1 MKIGPADYVLV
12 PELDAVDP
20 KPPRPGGLAAGDRT
34 YKRQIGGK
42 TTGTVRIVVKMT
54 EDAARF
60 HVEVRGD
67 IPRREVEA
75 LSRSIELTVRDLGG
89 APAASG
95 WKWTRV
101 EQGRN

>member
-1 MKIGPADYVLV
+1 MRIGPADYVLV
-12 PELDAVDP
+12 PELEDVDP
-20 KPPRPGGLAAGDRT
+20 KPPRAGGLAAGDRT
-34 YKRQIGGK
+34 YKRQVEGK
-42 TTGTVRIVVKMT
+42 TTGTVRIMVKLT

-67 IPRREVEA
+67 VPRREVQAIERAVEA
-75 LSRSIELTVRDLGG
+75 TVRASGG

-95 WKWTRV
+95 WERKRV

>member
-1 MKIGPADYVLV
+1 VRIGPAEYVLV

-54 EDAARF
+54 EEAARF

-67 IPRREVEA
+67 IPRREVQ
-75 LSRSIELTVRDLGG
+75 SIERAIEATVVASGG
-89 APAASG
+89 VPAAR
-95 WKWTRV
+95 WERKRV